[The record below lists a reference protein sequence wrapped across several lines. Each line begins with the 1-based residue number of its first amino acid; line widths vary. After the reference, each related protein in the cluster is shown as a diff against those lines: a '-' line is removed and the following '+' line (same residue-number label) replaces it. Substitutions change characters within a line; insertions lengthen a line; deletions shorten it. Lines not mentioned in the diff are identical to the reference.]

1 VSTTSFQTLTR
12 PDYEYQ
18 RPAQH
23 PSAIPQEAQ
32 QLYCVSDRLDL
43 LVAQQSLVA
52 ETIISISRSLRNT
65 AALLEMLVATKMTPI
80 SGLGTDQQA
89 VDKPQGTTAA
99 EHKAIGYGLPCSN
112 CRAYYPAELTTCPIC
127 KSSERVSINAAD
139 DHDSKPEGSH
149 ARTASGNA

>member
-12 PDYEYQ
+12 PDYDYQ

-43 LVAQQSLVA
+43 LVAQLSLVA
-52 ETIISISRSLRNT
+52 EAIISISESVRDT
-65 AALLEMLVATKMTPI
+65 ATLLEMLVATKMSPI
-80 SGLGTDQQA
+80 SGLRTDRHA
-89 VDKPQGTTAA
+89 VDKPQGTTTA

-112 CRAYYPAELTTCPIC
+112 CHAYYPADLTTCPIC
-127 KSSERVSINAAD
+127 QYPGRVSPNAVPALAVVRQ
-139 DHDSKPEGSH
+139 S
-149 ARTASGNA
+149 